1 MSDVIVCVGC
11 HHEIDSTAKLCPY
24 CGADPRSGTKV
35 DTQAMLQ
42 EVFRPRPTTRG
53 AGLLDF
59 ARNRQGAI
67 VAAGIAI
74 GFLILAGLYQFVSR
88 RNDTV
93 SAASAVP
100 ITEITDLSDQGDEA
114 KPLPM
119 PDMQFQYDGHPQ
131 TMRTYVVEPGAVPP
145 PEVAAAQQPAP
156 QQQRPPAK

>member
-1 MSDVIVCVGC
+1 VSDVIVCVAC

-24 CGADPRSGTKV
+24 CGADPRSGAKV

-59 ARNRQGAI
+59 VRTGQGAI
-67 VAAGIAI
+67 IAAGIAI

-88 RNDTV
+88 RNDTAV
-93 SAASAVP
+93 SAASAIP

-131 TMRTYVVEPGAVPP
+131 TMRTFVVEPGAVPP
-145 PEVAAAQQPAP
+145 PEAVAAQAQ
-156 QQQRPPAK
+156 PPH